1 MYDIK
6 ALEANKKTNSP
17 KPPVIIITGP
27 TASGKT
33 AVALSLAKSLPIEI
47 VSVDSALIYR
57 GMDIGTAKPTCLEQS
72 IAPHHLIDI
81 LEPTEI
87 YSAAQFRQDAIS
99 CIDDIISR
107 NKLPVLVGGSMLY
120 FKILLNGIAQLP
132 EANSDIRKQLNN
144 IANEK
149 GWDFLHRQLCS
160 IDQESALRIK
170 VTDTQRLQRALEVY
184 KLTKKPLSV
193 WHKQQKLQS
202 LPYNMLTFAIMPN
215 NREQLHHKIK
225 CRFYHMIEN
234 GFIDEAKKLF
244 ENPGMDISLPSM
256 RAVGYRQI
264 WEYLTN
270 KTTKQQSF
278 DKAIAATRQL
288 AKRQI
293 TWLRSWKN
301 CNVIDNIDEKNN
313 GVIQTSIKEYL
324 AKHHSMLA

>member
-1 MYDIK
+1 MYNYE
-6 ALEANKKTNSP
+6 ALEANKKINTP

-57 GMDIGTAKPTCLEQS
+57 GMNIGTAKPTCIEQS
-72 IAPHHLIDI
+72 IVPHHLIDI

-87 YSAAQFRQDAIS
+87 YSAAQFRKDAIV
-99 CIDDIISR
+99 CIDNIINR

-120 FKILLNGIAQLP
+120 FKILINGIAQLP
-132 EANSDIRKQLNN
+132 EASSDIRKQIND

-149 GWDFLHRQLCS
+149 GWDFLHRQLCV
-160 IDQESALRIK
+160 IDPESAVRIK

-193 WHKQQKLQS
+193 WHKQQNLKQLR
-202 LPYNMLTFAIMPN
+202 YNMLTFTIMPN
-215 NREQLHHKIK
+215 DRKQLHHKIK
-225 CRFYHMIEN
+225 CRFYQMIEN
-234 GFIDEAKKLF
+234 GFIDEAKRLF
-244 ENPGMDISLPSM
+244 ENPSMNISLPSM

-270 KTTKQQSF
+270 TITKQQCF

-301 CNVIDNIDEKNN
+301 CNVIDKIDEKNN
-313 GVIQTSIKEYL
+313 HTIQTSIKEYL
-324 AKHHSMLA
+324 AKYKYYDM